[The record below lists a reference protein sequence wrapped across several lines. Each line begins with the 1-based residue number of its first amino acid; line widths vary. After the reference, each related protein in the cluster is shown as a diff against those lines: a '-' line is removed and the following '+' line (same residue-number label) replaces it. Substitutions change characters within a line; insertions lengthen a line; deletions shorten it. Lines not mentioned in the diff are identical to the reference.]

1 MAVAILSGAGL
12 FGEAVSFT
20 ERLVLSTIGPACL
33 VYDGES
39 SACFIV
45 VFSTS
50 VSASDAVPV
59 FNGLMDHVGPF
70 VVSLFVG
77 TVSSSVVDVIN
88 STVQEVE

>member
-1 MAVAILSGAGL
+1 MAVATLSGAGF
-12 FGEAVSFT
+12 FGKAVSFT
-20 ERLVLSTIGPACL
+20 EGLVPRTIGPAL
-33 VYDGES
+33 
-39 SACFIV
+39 V
-45 VFSTS
+45 VF
-50 VSASDAVPV
+50 V